1 MIETLVT
8 RATLRN
14 LLKQAALR
22 KEAGYRRGPHISG
35 EEALA
40 RLTKRAKRQ

>member
-1 MIETLVT
+1 MIEPLII

-14 LLKQAALR
+14 LVKQAALR

-40 RLTKRAKRQ
+40 RLTKRAKKL